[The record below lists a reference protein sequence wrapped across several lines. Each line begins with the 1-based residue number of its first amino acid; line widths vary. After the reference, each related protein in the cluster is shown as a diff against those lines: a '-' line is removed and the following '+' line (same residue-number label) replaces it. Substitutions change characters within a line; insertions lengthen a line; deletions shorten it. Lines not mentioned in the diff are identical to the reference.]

1 MTQLIVALRRTEA
14 QHLTG
19 GIETFAQVVLK
30 GIFTLPERLLRTL
43 VVWQKRYEDRQRM
56 ADLDSHLLRDVG
68 LDRAAIQAETSKPIW
83 RA

>member
-19 GIETFAQVVLK
+19 GIETVAK

-43 VVWQKRYEDRQRM
+43 VVWQKRYEERQRM
-56 ADLDSHLLRDVG
+56 TDLDNHLLQDVG